1 VLWVAVGAPQTRYL
15 RSSNSDRPWPSTIA
29 DHDAQLVEE
38 TRSWVLLTG
47 SGFVVQEVAQSIEPG
62 FPALTPV
69 GDPLLG
75 RGHRRRLYP
84 AHARPADFPGL
95 HDTARLEYLNML
107 DHGRQG
113 HGERTRQFAYGSRAQ
128 GEAFHHG
135 SPAAISQRVEG
146 PIEVDRLVK
155 YLSLE
160 AAHINSQV
168 ET

>member
-1 VLWVAVGAPQTRYL
+1 
-15 RSSNSDRPWPSTIA
+15 
-29 DHDAQLVEE
+29 
-38 TRSWVLLTG
+38 
-47 SGFVVQEVAQSIEPG
+47 
-62 FPALTPV
+62 LTPV

-155 YLSLE
+155 YVLE
-160 AAHINSQV
+160 FRSRPHQ
-168 ET
+168 